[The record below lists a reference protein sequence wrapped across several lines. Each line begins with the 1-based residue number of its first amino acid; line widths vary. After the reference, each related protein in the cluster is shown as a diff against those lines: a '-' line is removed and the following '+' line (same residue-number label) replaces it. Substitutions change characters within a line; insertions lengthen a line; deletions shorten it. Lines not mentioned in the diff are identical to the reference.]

1 MATAL
6 HAYEIAS
13 LLIYSCRFVL
23 IRDWTD
29 LALLFADSSRLSAK
43 ILWCLCGI
51 NRCHERNI
59 QYPGAIVIGED
70 NNEST
75 RWIEKYVI
83 ACWHIDYSAVPQSQ
97 SKQLARIDRFTQCIS
112 CHKKLYFT
120 ELTTVS
126 ISLGST
132 WHSDARQGER
142 PNLP

>member
-1 MATAL
+1 MV
-6 HAYEIAS
+6 EP
-13 LLIYSCRFVL
+13 
-23 IRDWTD
+23 DW
-29 LALLFADSSRLSAK
+29 ALLFADSSRLSAK
-43 ILWCLCGI
+43 ILWCLCVI

-59 QYPGAIVIGED
+59 QHPGSIVIGEY

-75 RWIEKYVI
+75 RWIEKCVI
-83 ACWHIDYSAVPQSQ
+83 ACWHIDYSAVPRSQ
-97 SKQLARIDRFTQCIS
+97 SKRLARIDRFTQCIG

-126 ISLGST
+126 ISLGSA